1 MLRSFLTLITLQL
14 LNCRPGNSKA
24 DRSEAVKLRLVNGQ
38 SRCAGRVEIHY
49 KGQWGTVSD
58 DYWDQPDAGVVC
70 GELGCG
76 TAHSAPRGAHFGEGS
91 GPIVTSYVR
100 CKGSE
105 TALRDCDSI
114 TWGDYRE
121 SGFPHSSDAGVICS
135 AHRFPKLVYGAF
147 TCSGRLEIHSNIESG
162 TVCDLDLDWNDAR
175 VVCAELQCGVAISV
189 RSGAYFGEG
198 AGLIWNERFE
208 CKGSETGLT
217 DCTLVPVTRSECT
230 HRNDVSVICSGNHGP
245 RLVGGKDRCS
255 GRVEVLHGERWG
267 TLCDAYFAFEDAS
280 VICEHL
286 QCGVVEK
293 IPRGAA
299 FGKGNGT
306 MWKENYSCRGSE
318 SWLWECLVS
327 SVEEFNCSHENDASV
342 ICTDENW
349 SLRLMNGGSRC
360 DGRVEIY
367 YNHSWGRVHDSL
379 WDLNDANV
387 ACRQLSCGEAEAAFY
402 NSKYGEGEG
411 SVWVN
416 DVRCE
421 GNESHLRKCSTFILN
436 PNRSDS
442 IGVGVLCSEHKL
454 LRLSGGGSRC
464 AGRLEIYHNG
474 TWGSVCD
481 DSWDLTDADVV
492 CKQLDCGHALRLP
505 LHTSA
510 GPDADPIWLDELEC
524 SGSESFLWECPH
536 ALWGNHDCNHKEDVK
551 IMCSEH
557 KELRLVKGK
566 HRCEGRVE
574 VFYNG
579 TWGTVCSE
587 NLYQDA
593 GTVICKQLGC
603 GTFVSIDYDARS
615 FGEGSGPIWLDEV
628 ECLSHESTLWQC
640 QADPWGQHNCH
651 HREDAGVVCSGGDTP
666 KQEQDSANG
675 CKRESGQSLRLAGG
689 NNNCSGRLEALCNR
703 AWGTVCD
710 DSWDMNDAS
719 VVCRQLGCGS
729 ALEATGGAAFGQG
742 NGPVWL
748 DEVKCTG
755 SEAFLFDCP
764 SSSLAQADCDHKE
777 DASVICSGPELSP
790 TSPSTPSG
798 HEDES
803 ASIPLVICISLGV
816 LLICELIALLAVMQR
831 RSSINEPVAASWDP
845 PSVLYQAIYEEIDNI
860 PPAKLYTQSRASV
873 SSTID
878 SFNHV
883 EYYTSHSL
891 GDTDP
896 ALEYPEVE
904 SSSIQVPALS
914 DYDDAEAETIDSH
927 SGHLLL
933 NRDPDGI
940 FTLTSS
946 SGDLGTLGHSHQQ
959 IQDVT
964 SSDI

>member
-14 LNCRPGNSKA
+14 LNCRPGNSQA
-24 DRSEAVKLRLVNGQ
+24 DPSEAVKLRLANGQ

-49 KGQWGTVSD
+49 KGQWGTVD
-58 DYWDQPDAGVVC
+58 HDLWDQPDAGVVC

-76 TAHSAPRGAHFGEGS
+76 TALSAPGGAHFGEGS
-91 GPIVTSYVR
+91 GPIVTYNVQ

-105 TALRDCDSI
+105 TALRDCRSVPWDH
-114 TWGDYRE
+114 Y
-121 SGFPHSSDAGVICS
+121 GFSHSNDAGVICS
-135 AHRFPKLVYGAF
+135 AHRFPKLVFGAF

-208 CKGSETGLT
+208 CKGGETGLT

-230 HRNDVSVICSGNHGP
+230 HRNDVSVICS
-245 RLVGGKDRCS
+245 
-255 GRVEVLHGERWG
+255 
-267 TLCDAYFAFEDAS
+267 
-280 VICEHL
+280 
-286 QCGVVEK
+286 
-293 IPRGAA
+293 
-299 FGKGNGT
+299 
-306 MWKENYSCRGSE
+306 
-318 SWLWECLVS
+318 
-327 SVEEFNCSHENDASV
+327 
-342 ICTDENW
+342 DENW
-349 SLRLMNGGSRC
+349 SLRLTNGGSRC

-367 YNHSWGRVHDSL
+367 HNHSWGRVQDSL

-387 ACRQLSCGEAEAAFY
+387 ACRQLGCGEAEAAFY

-442 IGVGVLCSEHKL
+442 IGVGVLCSEHKQ

-689 NNNCSGRLEALCNR
+689 NNNCSGRLEVLCNR

-729 ALEATGGAAFGQG
+729 ALEAAGGAAFGQG

-803 ASIPLVICISLGV
+803 TSIPLVICISLGV

-831 RSSINEPVAASWDP
+831 RSSINESAAASWDP

-896 ALEYPEVE
+896 GSEYPEVE
-904 SSSIQVPALS
+904 SSSCQVPALS

>member
-1 MLRSFLTLITLQL
+1 MAAGDEGWWRSHKPGMEVGPPAQKEAIQPIRAAAAWAKINFQNFISG
-14 LNCRPGNSKA
+14 RPGNSQA
-24 DRSEAVKLRLVNGQ
+24 DPSEAVKLRLVNGQ

-49 KGQWGTVSD
+49 KGQWGTVD
-58 DYWDQPDAGVVC
+58 HDLWDEPDAGVVC

-76 TAHSAPRGAHFGEGS
+76 TALSALGGAHFGKGS
-91 GPIVTSYVR
+91 GPIVTSDVE

-105 TALRDCDSI
+105 TALRDCDSG
-114 TWGDYRE
+114 TWRHY
-121 SGFPHSSDAGVICS
+121 GFSHSSDAGVICS
-135 AHRFPKLVYGAF
+135 AFGLFCYFNLTP
-147 TCSGRLEIHSNIESG
+147 N
-162 TVCDLDLDWNDAR
+162 
-175 VVCAELQCGVAISV
+175 
-189 RSGAYFGEG
+189 RSILNAYFLHQCPE
-198 AGLIWNERFE
+198 IVPSDENVVRTPE
-208 CKGSETGLT
+208 KGSEAS
-217 DCTLVPVTRSECT
+217 RSPNPSSSPAAPLSQCLNRHSHTPGDIDGPLSNYVGEGGS
-230 HRNDVSVICSGNHGP
+230 HEP

-255 GRVEVLHGERWG
+255 GRVEVLRGEHWG
-267 TLCDAYFAFEDAS
+267 TLCDVYFRFEDAS

-299 FGKGNGT
+299 FGKGNGPV
-306 MWKENYSCRGSE
+306 WKENYRCHGSE
-318 SWLWECLVS
+318 SRLWECPVS

-342 ICTDENW
+342 ICSDENW

-367 YNHSWGRVHDSL
+367 YNHSWGRVQDSL
-379 WDLNDANV
+379 WDLNDGNV
-387 ACRQLSCGEAEAAFY
+387 ACRQLGCGEAEAAY
-402 NSKYGEGEG
+402 NSSKYGEGEG
-411 SVWVN
+411 SVWVK

-421 GNESHLRKCSTFILN
+421 GNESQLRTCSKFTLN
-436 PNRSDS
+436 PNRSDG
-442 IGVGVLCSEHKL
+442 IGVGVLCSEHKQ

-831 RSSINEPVAASWDP
+831 RSSINGKAR
-845 PSVLYQAIYEEIDNI
+845 II
-860 PPAKLYTQSRASV
+860 
-873 SSTID
+873 
-878 SFNHV
+878 
-883 EYYTSHSL
+883 SL
-891 GDTDP
+891 NP
-896 ALEYPEVE
+896 
-904 SSSIQVPALS
+904 
-914 DYDDAEAETIDSH
+914 
-927 SGHLLL
+927 
-933 NRDPDGI
+933 R
-940 FTLTSS
+940 
-946 SGDLGTLGHSHQQ
+946 
-959 IQDVT
+959 
-964 SSDI
+964 